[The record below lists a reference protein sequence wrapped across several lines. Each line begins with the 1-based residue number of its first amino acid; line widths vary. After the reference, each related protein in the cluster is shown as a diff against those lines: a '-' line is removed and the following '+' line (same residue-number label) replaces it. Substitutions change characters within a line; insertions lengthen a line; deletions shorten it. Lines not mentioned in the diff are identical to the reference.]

1 MKKIFIIISV
11 LFMSH
16 QIVAQTVEKDSV
28 FSEYITYKYLY
39 SWSEYEYVN
48 SIGLRTVESIAVDT
62 DETTG
67 EGVLNI
73 IRRSGGSPFRTTV
86 IEGSFLSRYDYAV
99 KTMYDTV
106 KIEKETYLN
115 TPTSA
120 EVTAAI
126 TALDTKLS
134 NMPVGCYCM
143 RGGKDGGVPA
153 SHAYQRQYSFGPD
166 GYAQYMVAPHSD
178 FMYGTLTSTYNVS
191 AEFNSGPLGAYTMA
205 KNAFMPLLSDPMID
219 YIPEIKAINL
229 LFYCLAAQE
238 KADLSGPFTYYEDK
252 RNCDNPTKYDDLRT
266 IYYGIVNDIDDIVAC
281 LENYENRPQWYKD
294 EIMSILAEFDVTNR
308 DLLLEG
314 NMSMN
319 SYIKLANSLK
329 LRMAMHIVK
338 VEPATAKKWAEEAV
352 AGGVIENENEQNGIY
367 PYISGFTHPLVQ
379 ISNSWGDL
387 VLCASFESL
396 LMSLGH
402 PYADYVFAPNNNSI
416 FNETTGDV
424 LEADTRLVGLRAGT
438 LVGTGQVYSVNQYQ
452 AYSKFNTET
461 MYRANPPL
469 YFIKW
474 SEVDFLRAEGAIRGW
489 NMGGTAQEF
498 YERGIRNGYMEDPIL
513 VRRFPYKANIE
524 EYIQREAP
532 NDYVNVDP
540 VGDGLGDWESVTKI
554 GVKWNDGDSNETKLE
569 KIITQKYIALFPLST
584 EAWTEMRRTGYP
596 KVFPVLNTD
605 DGDGS
610 IEQGQMI
617 RRIPWVPIDNIEAGF
632 VEKNALPA
640 LGGKDLQATRL
651 WWDVDAP
658 NF

>member
-28 FSEYITYKYLY
+28 FSEYITYKYLN

-48 SIGLRTVESIAVDT
+48 TIGLRTVESIAVDT

-73 IRRSGGSPFRTTV
+73 IRRFGASPFSQRV

-126 TALDTKLS
+126 TALDAKLN
-134 NMPVGCYCM
+134 NMLEGCYCM
-143 RGGKDGGVPA
+143 RGGKESQVPGP
-153 SHAYQRQYSFGPD
+153 HAYQRQYSFGPD

-178 FMYGTLTSTYNVS
+178 FMYGTLTSTYDID
-191 AEFNSGPLGAYTMA
+191 ELNSSPLGSYIMA

-238 KADLSGPFTYYEDK
+238 MADLSSPFTYYEDK

-338 VEPATAKKWAEEAV
+338 VEPATAKKWAEDAV

-402 PYADYVFAPNNNSI
+402 PYADYVFAPNNNDI
-416 FNETTGDV
+416 VNEKEEKV
-424 LEADTRLVGLRAGT
+424 LPKDTRLVGLRAGT

-461 MYRANPPL
+461 MNRANPPL

-498 YERGIRNGYMEDPIL
+498 YERGIRNGYMEDPWS
-513 VRRFPYKANIE
+513 VRHFPYKANIE
-524 EYIQREAP
+524 EYIQRETP

-610 IEQGQMI
+610 I
-617 RRIPWVPIDNIEAGF
+617 
-632 VEKNALPA
+632 LP
-640 LGGKDLQATRL
+640 G
-651 WWDVDAP
+651 
-658 NF
+658 